1 MIKTTPN
8 GRDNKLFSN
17 TMEASLRDP
26 DLVNFFASSMIRL
39 SVSCKCD
46 RAKSYRL
53 VTITEHP
60 HAQNHGIRR
69 VRAFEYILIKNQI
82 LKTLF

>member
-39 SVSCKCD
+39 SVSCECD
-46 RAKSYRL
+46 TKQSHIEL
-53 VTITEHP
+53 LQFTEHP
-60 HAQNHGIRR
+60 HART
-69 VRAFEYILIKNQI
+69 FKYIFRFVQLRIK
-82 LKTLF
+82 F